1 MTDLLKLT
9 TAADRSLACAEGNS
23 RRYIVATIE
32 ACKASPALNDRRE
45 PVHLA
50 LVIDASGSMAGEKLE
65 YAKAAA
71 IGVAEKL
78 RPEDRLSVVSFG
90 SGVIVHADGLA
101 LDSENLEAIKS
112 AISRMRTL
120 GMTNLSAGWFTG
132 AECLAKRLQEGGVNR
147 IVLLSDGLANE
158 GITDPEQ
165 LARHATELAER
176 GIVTSTVGIGNGY
189 NEDLLQAIA
198 DRGGGRLHDAGERGR
213 EIADVLV
220 GELGEIGR
228 AAARDVAVTLS
239 VPATARAEFVG
250 SAPSTLGVGSLTV
263 MAGTLLAGQPRH
275 LVFRITLPSGRV
287 NETLLFGATARGTH
301 PTTGAALEAAP
312 TEVAFKFAVDVVNR
326 RQPRDETASLI
337 VARAWH
343 ASIVRTAADM
353 NRGGDRGRARNYVE
367 RELRSFQRYCHGLP
381 PEARELT
388 RDIEVLAQ
396 NIDRSW
402 DERTRKEMKM
412 ASYIAESNR
421 DDYRSDSRAP
431 WTDRLGWKEPT

>member
-1 MTDLLKLT
+1 
-9 TAADRSLACAEGNS
+9 
-23 RRYIVATIE
+23 
-32 ACKASPALNDRRE
+32 
-45 PVHLA
+45 
-50 LVIDASGSMAGEKLE
+50 MAGEKLE

-71 IGVAEKL
+71 IGVAERL
-78 RPEDRLSVVSFG
+78 RPADRLSVVSFA
-90 SGVIVHADGLA
+90 SDVLVHADGLA
-101 LDSENLEAIKS
+101 LSLGNLETIKS
-112 AISRMRTL
+112 VISRMRPR
-120 GMTNLSAGWFTG
+120 GSTNLSGGWFTG
-132 AECLAKRLQEGGVNR
+132 AECLAKGLQEGGVNR

-158 GITDPEQ
+158 GITYPEE
-165 LARHATELAER
+165 LARHAAELAQR
-176 GIVTSTVGIGNGY
+176 GIVTSTVGIGNDY
-189 NEDLLQAIA
+189 DENLLQAIA

-250 SAPSTLGVGSLTV
+250 SAPSTLAVGSLTV
-263 MAGTLLAGQPRH
+263 MAGTLLAGRPRH

-287 NETLLFGATARGTH
+287 DETLLFGATGRGTH
-301 PTTGAALEAAP
+301 QTTGATLEAGP
-312 TEVAFKFAVDVVNR
+312 TEVAFKFAVDALNS

-343 ASIVRTAADM
+343 AAIVRTAADM
-353 NRGGDRGRARNYVE
+353 NRSGDRGRARHYVE
-367 RELRSFQRYCHGLP
+367 HELRSFRRYCHGLP
-381 PEARELT
+381 PKARELT
-388 RDIEVLAQ
+388 REIEVLAQ

-412 ASYIAESNR
+412 GSYLAESNR

-431 WTDRLGWKEPT
+431 WADRLGWKEPT